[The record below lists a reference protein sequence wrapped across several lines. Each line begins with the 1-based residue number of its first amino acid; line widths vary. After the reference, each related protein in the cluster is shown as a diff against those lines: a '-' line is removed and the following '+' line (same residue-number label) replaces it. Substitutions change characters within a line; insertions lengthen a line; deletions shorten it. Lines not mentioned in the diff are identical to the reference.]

1 MSDFKNFY
9 PGVLGKSESKIIG
22 DFVMRF
28 LERNRVYFGELDFN
42 DLFQECV
49 IYFCEQ
55 KKRSWKKAE
64 IGGMPYRAFVLA
76 QCKNHLIHILRA
88 RSTWGR
94 GDACTKSRFVSR
106 SGNDDFS
113 DSGDLEV
120 LEQCRVAYIFVSAET
135 RMIFQEAFDG
145 SWKSLSPKAKMVF
158 AIAVNENV
166 SDAEIGRRLK
176 LSGSYVGAL
185 RKKIREELR
194 LNYSD
199 CSDFPDAA

>member
-1 MSDFKNFY
+1 
-9 PGVLGKSESKIIG
+9 
-22 DFVMRF
+22 
-28 LERNRVYFGELDFN
+28 
-42 DLFQECV
+42 
-49 IYFCEQ
+49 
-55 KKRSWKKAE
+55 
-64 IGGMPYRAFVLA
+64 
-76 QCKNHLIHILRA
+76 
-88 RSTWGR
+88 
-94 GDACTKSRFVSR
+94 
-106 SGNDDFS
+106 
-113 DSGDLEV
+113 

-145 SWKSLSPKAKMVF
+145 AWKSLSPKAKMVF